1 MNLTDIEKAVVE
13 LSLRHPSLTKEFL
26 RTLLEASGWEE
37 KHIKEAQIIYAA
49 HISAAS
55 PRTAVA
61 TTSLVPSVSETDT
74 RLPETVVSVNKES
87 NSGDITFLRSDGTEE
102 GELHVE
108 EVENVEK
115 REKKEEKVAHFV
127 SEDIAEEKA
136 LTKVEQ
142 ITPMEKTEG
151 REDESSKV
159 VPLEEELSKRVE
171 EESLIKE
178 IVPSRQEKQSNWSEL
193 PDNLPLVPFESAP
206 HVWSLGRY
214 KDTFYSESKV
224 KEKKVE
230 TVTTTTAYVEEK
242 KEVSAPVP
250 VVTERPTPLV
260 VSQPIPHKKEPEVE
274 IDYEKT
280 PISTGEESLV
290 VLAGIMLL
298 AIMLILGY
306 MYGNGRL

>member
-49 HISAAS
+49 HLSAAS
-55 PRTAVA
+55 PRAAVA
-61 TTSLVPSVSETDT
+61 TTSVLPSVSETDT

-108 EVENVEK
+108 ESDNLEK
-115 REKKEEKVAHFV
+115 RGNKQEKVAHFV
-127 SEDIAEEKA
+127 SEDVAEEKA

-142 ITPMEKTEG
+142 ITPMEKTEE

-159 VPLEEELSKRVE
+159 VPLEEELPKRVE

-178 IVPSRQEKQSNWSEL
+178 SESVRQEKPNAWSEL

-224 KEKKVE
+224 EEKKIE
-230 TVTTTTAYVEEK
+230 TLTTTTTYTEEK
-242 KEVSAPVP
+242 KEVPVP
-250 VVTERPTPLV
+250 VATERPASAV
-260 VSQPIPHKKEPEVE
+260 VSQPIPPKKEPEVE